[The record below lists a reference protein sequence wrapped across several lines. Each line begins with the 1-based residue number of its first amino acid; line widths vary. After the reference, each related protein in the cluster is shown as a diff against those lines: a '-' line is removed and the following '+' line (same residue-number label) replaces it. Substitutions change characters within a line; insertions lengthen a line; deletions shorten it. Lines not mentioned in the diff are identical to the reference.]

1 MFARRKGKDA
11 GVTGNEAAVP
21 AAGLELSSPRP
32 IPHFVSVVGR
42 LVAAALVLVAAMVGI
57 GELLTHGL
65 RNSALLRWDASV
77 DRWFAQRRTPD
88 WNAVTKVATY
98 AAETE
103 TVIAIGLVCFVLL
116 RWRLRRWR
124 ESLFLAVGLIGEV
137 TIFVSTTFLVERH
150 RPAVPRLDGAPPT
163 SSFPSGHTAAA
174 LTLYGGLALIAW
186 TAARA
191 GWLRLVATAL
201 AVLVPAAVAL
211 SRLYRG
217 MHFPTDVLAGAL
229 LAVCW
234 LAVTGVLV
242 LRPGRRNAR

>member
-1 MFARRKGKDA
+1 LLSVRGEEAD
-11 GVTGNEAAVP
+11 VTSNDAAVP
-21 AAGLELSSPRP
+21 AGRLELPRL
-32 IPHFVSVVGR
+32 HLASVLAR
-42 LVAAALVLVAAMVGI
+42 LVGAALVLIAAMVGI
-57 GELLTHGL
+57 GQLLTHWL
-65 RNSALLRWDASV
+65 RNSAIVRWDASV
-77 DRWFAQRRTPD
+77 ESWFAHRRTPD
-88 WNAVTKVATY
+88 WNAVTKLATY

-103 TVIAIGLVCFVLL
+103 TVIAIGLICFLLL
-116 RWRLRRWR
+116 RWRLGRWR
-124 ESLFLAVGLIGEV
+124 ESMFLAVSLIGEV

-201 AVLVPAAVAL
+201 AVLMPAAVGL

-217 MHFPTDVLAGAL
+217 MHNPTDVLAGAL
-229 LAVCW
+229 LALCW

-242 LRPGRRNAR
+242 LHPGRHSAR

>member
-1 MFARRKGKDA
+1 
-11 GVTGNEAAVP
+11 VTGNEAAVS
-21 AAGLELSSPRP
+21 ATEFELSTPRIGP
-32 IPHFVSVVGR
+32 IAAR
-42 LVAAALVLVAAMVGI
+42 LVGAALVLLAALVGI
-57 GELLTHGL
+57 GQLLTHWL
-65 RNSALLRWDASV
+65 RNSALTRWDASV
-77 DRWFAQRRTPD
+77 DRWFVQRRTPD
-88 WNAVTKVATY
+88 WNAVTKVMTFG
-98 AAETE
+98 AETE
-103 TVIAIGLVCFVLL
+103 TVIAIGLIFFVVL
-116 RWRLRRWR
+116 RWRLGRWR

-137 TIFVSTTFLVERH
+137 TIFVSTTFRVERP